1 MSHADQLEPTAKLR
15 WVRNGKEY
23 TLQQATKTS
32 GLDMALWVDSIIR
45 NTLIGISIGHDDR
58 RRWQ

>member
-23 TLQQATKTS
+23 TLQQWWSNQANVKMGPTHMVK
-32 GLDMALWVDSIIR
+32 GEWKDVPMEEEK
-45 NTLIGISIGHDDR
+45 
-58 RRWQ
+58 